1 MTHLHFF
8 SRFTLGILAGLLSI
22 SPLIKPTI
30 AHAADRQTCNSPA
43 QNFAQNFLVMAGG
56 GAPSYNEIALEKNV
70 LYFQRTLQTMG
81 IDPAI
86 ASTYFANGNDGE
98 ATVRYLDEAQQEQF
112 KVPEIP
118 HLLGA
123 STLENFQSWLEQTVR
138 SDDTRPVFFYF
149 TGHGSHNRSNE
160 NNNAMILWGEQGFSV
175 QNFSQLLDDLPTTT
189 PIVTMMSQCYS
200 GSFANFIYEGGDPDR
215 AVALQ
220 TRCGFFA
227 TIKSRPS
234 VGCTPEVNEAD
245 YRDYSSSFFA
255 GLSGKSRTGQAVAS
269 ADYNN
274 DGRVSYAEA
283 HAFAK
288 VDEQTTDLPVSTV
301 EVWLQE
307 KVGQRRSE
315 LLNSPIATILATAS
329 PDRKYVVDSFVQKFR
344 FDSNQSVNTNV
355 NNLPGY
361 SKDTDVERAYLTRL
375 GMELINIA
383 MEKEIRTSRD
393 REMIA
398 ILDRLENCE
407 GGSW

>member
-1 MTHLHFF
+1 MTHLPFL
-8 SRFTLGILAGLLSI
+8 SRFALGILVSSLSV
-22 SPLIKPTI
+22 SPSIKPRV
-30 AHAADRQTCNSPA
+30 ANAADRPSCNSP
-43 QNFAQNFLVMAGG
+43 AQNFLVMAGG

-86 ASTYFANGNDGE
+86 ASTYFANGNDGR
-98 ATVRYLDEAQQEQF
+98 ATVRYLNEARQERF

-123 STLENFQSWLEQTVR
+123 STLGNFQSWLDQTVR
-138 SDDTRPVFFYF
+138 SNDTRPVFFYF

-175 QNFSQLLDDLPTTT
+175 QKFAQLLDDLPTTT
-189 PIVTMMSQCYS
+189 PVVTVMSQCYS
-200 GSFANFIYEGGDPDR
+200 GSFANFIYEGGNPDR

-245 YRDYSSSFFA
+245 YRDYSSSFYA

-269 ADYNN
+269 ADYNK
-274 DGRVSYAEA
+274 DGRVAYAEA

-288 VDEQTTDLPVSTV
+288 VDEQTSDLPVSTV

-315 LLNSPIATILATAS
+315 LLNQPIATILATAS

-344 FDSNQSVNTNV
+344 FDPERSVTTNID
-355 NNLPGY
+355 NLPGY
-361 SKDTDVERAYLTRL
+361 SKDTEVERAYLTRL
-375 GMELINIA
+375 SMELLNIVI
-383 MEKEIRTSRD
+383 EKEVRASRD
-393 REMIA
+393 REAIA

-407 GGSW
+407 GSSW

>member
-1 MTHLHFF
+1 
-8 SRFTLGILAGLLSI
+8 
-22 SPLIKPTI
+22 
-30 AHAADRQTCNSPA
+30 
-43 QNFAQNFLVMAGG
+43 
-56 GAPSYNEIALEKNV
+56 
-70 LYFQRTLQTMG
+70 
-81 IDPAI
+81 
-86 ASTYFANGNDGE
+86 
-98 ATVRYLDEAQQEQF
+98 VRYLNESRQERF

-123 STLENFQSWLEQTVR
+123 STLGNFQKWLEQTVR
-138 SDDTRPVFFYF
+138 SDDRRPIFFYF
-149 TGHGSHNRSNE
+149 TGHGSHNRRDE
-160 NNNAMILWGEQGFSV
+160 NNNAMILWGEEFFSV
-175 QNFSQLLDDLPTTT
+175 QNFAQLLDELPTTT
-189 PIVTMMSQCYS
+189 PVVTVMSQCYS
-200 GSFANFIYEGGDPDR
+200 GSFANFIYESGDPSR

-269 ADYNN
+269 ADYNK
-274 DGRVSYAEA
+274 DDRVSYAEA

-315 LLNSPIATILATAS
+315 LLIPSIATILTTAS
-329 PDRKYVVDSFVQKFR
+329 PDRQYVVDSLVQKFR
-344 FDSNQSVNTNV
+344 FNPNQSLNTNID
-355 NNLPGY
+355 NLPAY
-361 SKDTDVERAYLTRL
+361 AKDTDVERAYLTRL
-375 GMELINIA
+375 TLELLNIA
-383 MEKEIRTSRD
+383 MEKEVRD
-393 REMIA
+393 SSDADVIA

-407 GGSW
+407 GSAW

>member
-8 SRFTLGILAGLLSI
+8 SRFALGILAGLMSV
-22 SPLIKPTI
+22 SPSIKPPI
-30 AHAADRQTCNSPA
+30 AHAADRQTCNSP
-43 QNFAQNFLVMAGG
+43 AQNFLVMAGG

-86 ASTYFANGNDGE
+86 ASTYFANGNDGK
-98 ATVRYLDEAQQEQF
+98 ATVRYLNEARQERF

-123 STLENFQSWLEQTVR
+123 STLENFQSWLDQTVR

-175 QNFSQLLDDLPTTT
+175 QKFSQLLDDLPTTT

-269 ADYNN
+269 ADYNKN
-274 DGRVSYAEA
+274 GRVSYAEA

-288 VDEQTTDLPVSTV
+288 VDEQTTDLPVSTI

-315 LLNSPIATILATAS
+315 LLDSPIATILATAS

-344 FDSNQSVNTNV
+344 FDPERSVNTNID
-355 NNLPGY
+355 NLPGY
-361 SKDTDVERAYLTRL
+361 SKDTEVERAYLTRL
-375 GMELINIA
+375 SMELINIA
-383 MEKEIRTSRD
+383 MEKEIRASRD